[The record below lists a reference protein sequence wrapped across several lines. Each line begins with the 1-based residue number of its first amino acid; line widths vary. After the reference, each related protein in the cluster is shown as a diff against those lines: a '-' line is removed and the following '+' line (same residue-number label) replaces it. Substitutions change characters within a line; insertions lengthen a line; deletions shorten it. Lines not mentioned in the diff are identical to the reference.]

1 MFGVIECAVAVN
13 FLAARKYAYRVRLD
27 QNLVD
32 AANALLVARY
42 GVSGWGGAAAMYTG
56 TGKTLTSVFVEA
68 PSEASGLCIETGALA
83 EAHKLN
89 EAVTASVT
97 VVRDEDSTRSRVLAS
112 CGACQERLW
121 FWGPNVEIAL
131 PDSSAK
137 GGWRAVRLAELQP
150 YWWGHAYAEARP
162 GQ

>member
-1 MFGVIECAVAVN
+1 M
-13 FLAARKYAYRVRLD
+13 RLD

-42 GVSGWGGAAAMYTG
+42 GLSGWGGAAAMYTS

-68 PSEASGLCIETGALA
+68 PSEASELCIETGALA

-97 VVRDEDSTRSRVLAS
+97 VVRDEDSTRSRVVAS

-121 FWGPNVEIAL
+121 FWGPNVEIAV
-131 PDSSAK
+131 PDPTAEC
-137 GGWRAVRLAELQP
+137 GWRAARLSELQP
-150 YWWGHAYAEARP
+150 YWWGRAYAEPYPTR
-162 GQ
+162 